1 MCCCRR
7 STHEA
12 GITIRVPSRSKRS
25 RAGFHSRPIDTRF
38 PRFDT
43 VDRDPT
49 TSSPSSSFSFGRV
62 NKWRYRKAESGVEK
76 NWTDASWR
84 GKVEEALCDD
94 ELGVNGNNAERR
106 SRIYARGNTS
116 AGR

>member
-49 TSSPSSSFSFGRV
+49 TSSLSSSFSFGRV

-84 GKVEEALCDD
+84 GKVEEACATTNSALMATTRR
-94 ELGVNGNNAERR
+94 EKVAYIRERE
-106 SRIYARGNTS
+106 YERG
-116 AGR
+116 